1 MLREHSEAHHTH
13 IDPDVG
19 LLGARG
25 RLLPQEQQV
34 PGEQLQL
41 SHVGLAVLDHLQKKK
56 PKKHIWNVLEL
67 HLASLEEMA
76 MIQSLKSG

>member
-34 PGEQLQL
+34 PREQLQL
-41 SHVGLAVLDHLQKKK
+41 RHVRLAVLDHLQNMFGTS
-56 PKKHIWNVLEL
+56 WRLTLQVWREYQQ
-67 HLASLEEMA
+67 EQE
-76 MIQSLKSG
+76 

>member
-34 PGEQLQL
+34 PREQLQL
-41 SHVGLAVLDHLQKKK
+41 RHVRLAVLDHLQNMFGTS
-56 PKKHIWNVLEL
+56 WRLTLQVWREY
-67 HLASLEEMA
+67 
-76 MIQSLKSG
+76 Q